1 MNWEFVIVLGLA
13 FAPLRAGPAATPE
26 PLTVCAAISL
36 TESLEAAAAAYQQSG
51 GGPVRFNFAGS
62 NTLARQLVNGAPAD
76 LFISADEQQMEVA
89 AAAGA
94 IDRTTRIDLVEN
106 RLALMVRPDHGA
118 IRTARDLVAPAVRR
132 VAIGDPAAV
141 PAGVYARRYLEA
153 AGLWDAVQPR
163 LVPVG
168 NVRAAVTAVQNGSVD
183 AAIVYATDVAI
194 AGNTVR
200 MIPIEGAG
208 TPRVVYP
215 AAVVERS
222 RNRAEAARLL
232 AFLGGPAAARIFARY
247 HFTPIAR

>member
-1 MNWEFVIVLGLA
+1 MRSNLLVALA
-13 FAPLRAGPAATPE
+13 FAWHPAGAIASPE

-36 TESLEAAAAAYQQSG
+36 TESLEAAAAAYRQSG

-94 IDRTTRIDLVEN
+94 IDRTSRIDLVEN
-106 RLALMVRPDHGA
+106 RLALMVRPDHGT
-118 IRTARDLVAPAVRR
+118 IRTVRDLLDPAVRR

-153 AGLWDAVQPR
+153 AGLWTAIQPR

-183 AAIVYATDVAI
+183 AAIVYATDMAI
-194 AGNTVR
+194 AGKTVR

-215 AAVVERS
+215 AAVVETS
-222 RNRAEAARLL
+222 RNRAEAARFL
-232 AFLGGPAAARIFARY
+232 AFLTGPAAARIFERY

>member
-1 MNWEFVIVLGLA
+1 MAWALLIVMTLA
-13 FAPLRAGPAATPE
+13 RHPPE
-26 PLTVCAAISL
+26 AIPPVEALTVCAAISL
-36 TESLEAAAAAYQQSG
+36 TESLEAAAAAYRLSG

-76 LFISADEQQMEVA
+76 LFISADNAQMDVA

-94 IDRTTRIDLVEN
+94 IDRSTRVDLVEN
-106 RLALMVRPDHGA
+106 RLVVLVRPDHA
-118 IRTARDLVAPAVRR
+118 TIRSVRDLLDPAIRR

-141 PAGVYARRYLEA
+141 PAGVYARQYLEA
-153 AGLWDAVQPR
+153 AGLWTAIQPR

-168 NVRAAVTAVQNGSVD
+168 NVRAAVTALQNGSVD

-194 AGNTVR
+194 AGKTVR

-215 AAVVERS
+215 AAVVETS
-222 RNRAEAARLL
+222 RNRAEAARFL
-232 AFLGGPAAARIFARY
+232 AFLTGPAAARIFERY